1 MRVYLDLDNTLLA
14 TRIFY
19 HEYYR
24 ELLLAEGN
32 TEREIE
38 ASYKFFA
45 NGTTLLGEFFSPRRQ
60 MEILGWREVTKERV
74 LAEIENILRKKR
86 GFIFPEVVS
95 VLMELRRR
103 GMTLI
108 LLTFGDEEFQ
118 KQKIIASGIAHHF
131 DEIKITG
138 SDKTEIVLGDREGE
152 EIVFV
157 DDKGEFMER
166 LSERNDIQTFH
177 ICRRE
182 MGALVCEKGKCPAEH
197 EIESLEELL
206 KFIP

>member
-14 TRIFY
+14 TRTFY
-19 HEYYR
+19 HEFYR
-24 ELLLAEGN
+24 TLLLAEGN

-45 NGTTLLGEFFSPRRQ
+45 NGTTLAGELFSPKRQ

-74 LAEIENILRKKR
+74 LLEIENILREKR

-95 VLMELRRR
+95 VLMELRMR
-103 GMTLI
+103 GVTLI

-138 SDKTEIVLGDREGE
+138 SDKTEMVLADKEGE
-152 EIVFV
+152 AIVFV
-157 DDKGEFMER
+157 DDKAEFMER
-166 LSERNDIQTFH
+166 LSERKDIQTFH
-177 ICRRE
+177 MCRKE
-182 MGALVCEKGKCPAEH
+182 IEIPLCERGECPAHH
-197 EIESLEELL
+197 EIENLETLL